1 MSVVVYTPVQG
12 FVTNIQKVYLQSK
25 AIQRTVVQKSGTTVN
40 TITDA
45 YKEIARVFGVQVAE
59 ESAKQEV
66 ATPVASGS
74 KDPVEQLFQYN
85 LALWLSV

>member
-1 MSVVVYTPVQG
+1 M
-12 FVTNIQKVYLQSK
+12 
-25 AIQRTVVQKSGTTVN
+25 QKSGTTVN

-66 ATPVASGS
+66 STPVASGT